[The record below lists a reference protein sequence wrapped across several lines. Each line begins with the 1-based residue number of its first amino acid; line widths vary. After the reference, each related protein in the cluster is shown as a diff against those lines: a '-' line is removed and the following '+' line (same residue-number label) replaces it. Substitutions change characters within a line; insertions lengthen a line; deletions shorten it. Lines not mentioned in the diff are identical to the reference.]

1 MGLLDKVFKL
11 FSQKQKHE
19 HYTQIANGTKKVKD
33 TSKYSEAEQ
42 IAYARGQRDAR
53 NEQRRIYAYN
63 NATPLEREA
72 YKNKRK
78 EEKLKYKANKKNK
91 N

>member
-11 FSQKQKHE
+11 FSPKQKHE
-19 HYTQIANGTKKVKD
+19 HYTQVANGTKKVKD

-53 NEQRRIYAYN
+53 NEQQRIYAYKN
-63 NATPLEREA
+63 STELERLA

-78 EEKLKYKANKKNK
+78 EERRQYKANKKGK
-91 N
+91 R